1 MADDL
6 RSPDH
11 GRPTP
16 RYRNVSGRPLNRRV
30 VMRAAAGL
38 SALTAA
44 GGLTTVPSPAPRK
57 AAAQQADGTRAREW
71 YASENAGDATSLMAA
86 GEWVTFQ
93 AEFPFWS
100 IGAGW
105 NGDVGTWPIVEI
117 QTSVDGETWGDTWS
131 LTARVDDGGRQSRD
145 GRLFTDLLFGDG
157 EQWVR
162 YRTIDGDGNPSN
174 VAGLMFAY
182 IDPTD
187 GPWDADR
194 EERMKLRPLRSADE
208 TDTMIPPAI
217 ITRQEWGA
225 DESYRFDTYGEV
237 WPPEYETVEHAIIH
251 HSGVNYPNDGFL
263 SIRSVYYYHAVTQG
277 WGDIGY
283 NYLVDGNGRTF
294 EGRHGGQNV
303 IGGHSFEYAIGS
315 SGICVIG
322 DYAFKD
328 ATDPAKAALAHVVAW
343 TVRDLD
349 PYATKAFHE
358 APSLPTIC
366 AHRDVNQTSCPGD
379 LLYADL
385 QEIRDL
391 VAATLDANDL
401 ESPYPGGIVP
411 GDRVQVQTDDL
422 GPLNVRSSAEGTI
435 IGQIPNGTLA
445 WVNDGPIT
453 RPSGN
458 WYRMS
463 WVNGTGWVTAEFL
476 IVNPPV
482 VELDPTDYTF
492 GLNLRFTAETNI
504 RARPNTS
511 SGIQAT
517 VPRNSWAFVMAGPQA
532 AEGYEWYQVR
542 VYGVSRDGWAIKNNI
557 TPAPV
562 DNEPAARFKVGD
574 TVVATDTINVR
585 PRPGLAQTI
594 ASTASAGTQM
604 RITVAPL
611 TVTEHIWYGVYSSA
625 FGGGWVAESYLR
637 GQSAPP
643 PSGSTKFVL
652 GDTVRVT
659 EALNLRSGPS
669 TGNAVI
675 AVLSAG
681 TTGKI
686 GGAPRTG
693 NGYTWYQIQTS
704 QGTGWA
710 VQDWLVKTSGTSNP
724 PPPTTPPPTTPPPSN
739 TRFVLGDTVR
749 VTEALN
755 MRTGP
760 STGNA
765 VIAVLSAGTTGK
777 VGGAP
782 RSGSGYTW
790 YQIQTS
796 QGTGWVVQ
804 DWLVKASGSSTP
816 APAPAPAFA
825 NGDRAQVVD
834 GALNMRSGPST
845 SNSVVSV
852 LPNGHQVTIIAGPQ
866 SGSGYTWWGV
876 RSASLGIG
884 WVVQNYI
891 RKI

>member
-1 MADDL
+1 
-6 RSPDH
+6 
-11 GRPTP
+11 
-16 RYRNVSGRPLNRRV
+16 
-30 VMRAAAGL
+30 
-38 SALTAA
+38 
-44 GGLTTVPSPAPRK
+44 
-57 AAAQQADGTRAREW
+57 
-71 YASENAGDATSLMAA
+71 
-86 GEWVTFQ
+86 
-93 AEFPFWS
+93 
-100 IGAGW
+100 
-105 NGDVGTWPIVEI
+105 
-117 QTSVDGETWGDTWS
+117 
-131 LTARVDDGGRQSRD
+131 
-145 GRLFTDLLFGDG
+145 
-157 EQWVR
+157 
-162 YRTIDGDGNPSN
+162 
-174 VAGLMFAY
+174 
-182 IDPTD
+182 
-187 GPWDADR
+187 
-194 EERMKLRPLRSADE
+194 
-208 TDTMIPPAI
+208 
-217 ITRQEWGA
+217 
-225 DESYRFDTYGEV
+225 
-237 WPPEYETVEHAIIH
+237 
-251 HSGVNYPNDGFL
+251 
-263 SIRSVYYYHAVTQG
+263 
-277 WGDIGY
+277 
-283 NYLVDGNGRTF
+283 
-294 EGRHGGQNV
+294 
-303 IGGHSFEYAIGS
+303 
-315 SGICVIG
+315 
-322 DYAFKD
+322 
-328 ATDPAKAALAHVVAW
+328 
-343 TVRDLD
+343 
-349 PYATKAFHE
+349 
-358 APSLPTIC
+358 
-366 AHRDVNQTSCPGD
+366 
-379 LLYADL
+379 
-385 QEIRDL
+385 
-391 VAATLDANDL
+391 
-401 ESPYPGGIVP
+401 
-411 GDRVQVQTDDL
+411 
-422 GPLNVRSSAEGTI
+422 
-435 IGQIPNGTLA
+435 
-445 WVNDGPIT
+445 
-453 RPSGN
+453 
-458 WYRMS
+458 
-463 WVNGTGWVTAEFL
+463 
-476 IVNPPV
+476 
-482 VELDPTDYTF
+482 
-492 GLNLRFTAETNI
+492 
-504 RARPNTS
+504 
-511 SGIQAT
+511 
-517 VPRNSWAFVMAGPQA
+517 
-532 AEGYEWYQVR
+532 
-542 VYGVSRDGWAIKNNI
+542 
-557 TPAPV
+557 
-562 DNEPAARFKVGD
+562 
-574 TVVATDTINVR
+574 
-585 PRPGLAQTI
+585 
-594 ASTASAGTQM
+594 M

-710 VQDWLVKTSGTSNP
+710 VQDWLVKTSGTSNPPPPTTPPPTTPPPSNTRFVLGDTVRVTEALNMRTGPSTGNSVIAVLSAGTTGKVGGAPRSGNGYTWYQIQTNRGTGWVVQDWLVKASGTTP